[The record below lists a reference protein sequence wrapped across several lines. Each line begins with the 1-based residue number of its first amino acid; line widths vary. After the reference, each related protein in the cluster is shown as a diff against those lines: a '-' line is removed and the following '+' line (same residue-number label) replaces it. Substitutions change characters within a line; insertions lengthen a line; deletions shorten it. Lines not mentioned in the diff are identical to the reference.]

1 MKPRAKWVGKRR
13 LAHIGLMGAVT
24 CCTLLVA
31 FSAASGAQPM
41 VAAGGSHTVGLKSDG
56 TVVAVRNNQY
66 GELSLS
72 SLGKRKF
79 LKL

>member
-1 MKPRAKWVGKRR
+1 
-13 LAHIGLMGAVT
+13 
-24 CCTLLVA
+24 
-31 FSAASGAQPM
+31 M